1 MNWTYDPTKPIEFH
15 PLADILPA
23 MAEEE
28 FKTLTQD
35 IKANGLQVPIVIYQG
50 KILDGRNRY
59 KAAGKNL
66 KQENFTEYNGID
78 PVAQVLALNVNRR
91 HLSTSQ
97 RAIIAAKL
105 AAAKVGFNQHSGVA
119 MTTEK
124 AAKLLNVSEAS
135 VKNGK
140 AVFEHGAKEVIEKVQ
155 KGELKLGKAK
165 QIVKKSNK
173 EVIRQGGEPTARG
186 GEDCYFSNEE
196 QVAKLTAPEP
206 KLAPSVIASDKV
218 DKLADA
224 YVEAV
229 KEFKKLDPEGANDEV
244 SNLVQRLQDLG
255 FLKAKPKKAA

>member
-1 MNWTYDPTKPIEFH
+1 
-15 PLADILPA
+15 
-23 MAEEE
+23 
-28 FKTLTQD
+28 
-35 IKANGLQVPIVIYQG
+35 
-50 KILDGRNRY
+50 
-59 KAAGKNL
+59 
-66 KQENFTEYNGID
+66 
-78 PVAQVLALNVNRR
+78 
-91 HLSTSQ
+91 
-97 RAIIAAKL
+97 
-105 AAAKVGFNQHSGVA
+105 